1 MGKPYSIRFNP
12 SQEEAIED
20 LQDRGKAESDSQ
32 AHRLLVNAGMQQ
44 YGYRVDGAHGNT
56 WLKRLAGELARLFAY
71 LGVGWLAFFALFPVQ
86 FRMIGV
92 AIVVLAVAMTALR
105 LVLGQVEPRVTH
117 ALQRGEHEA

>member
-1 MGKPYSIRFNP
+1 MGESKGHYFKSEQLQAISDMVAEGRAA
-12 SQEEAIED
+12 SEGEAVD
-20 LQDRGKAESDSQ
+20 LF
-32 AHRLLVNAGMQQ
+32 VNEGMRQ
-44 YGYRVDGAHGNT
+44 YGYRVGGNGDT

-86 FRMIGV
+86 FRMVGV

-117 ALQRGEHEA
+117 ALKRGESEA